1 MKIEQAMKIIDN
13 NLLRYIDPVPLALL
27 KRIKDVIVKVNTVTK
42 PNTLKHEKPDLAAEW
57 DRICKEY
64 EVDSEAAMKLKTYV
78 HVSIRC
84 HFVRYV
90 LTEYD
95 NAYISLSEL
104 GRFLGR
110 PHHMII
116 YYRDFAKVECPIP
129 QMGISKW
136 NKHFKKV

>member
-1 MKIEQAMKIIDN
+1 MKIEQAMKIIDQ
-13 NLLRYIDPVPLALL
+13 NLSHYINPVPLPLL
-27 KRIKDVIVKVNTVTK
+27 KRIKDVIIKVNTVTK
-42 PNTLKHEKPDLAAEW
+42 PNTLKHEKPDLQAEW

-64 EVDSEAAMKLKTYV
+64 NVDSEAAMRIKTYA

-84 HFVRYV
+84 HFVRYI

-95 NAYISLSEL
+95 NIYISLSEL

-110 PHHMII
+110 SHDMII

-129 QMGISKW
+129 PMGISKW
-136 NKHFKKV
+136 NKHYKKV